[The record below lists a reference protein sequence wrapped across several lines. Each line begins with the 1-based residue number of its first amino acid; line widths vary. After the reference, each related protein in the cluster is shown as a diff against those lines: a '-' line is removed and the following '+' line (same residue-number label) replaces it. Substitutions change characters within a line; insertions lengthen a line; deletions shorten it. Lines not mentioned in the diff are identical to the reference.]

1 MLTKDINTENKKL
14 RQNLYEMTGMYNQLK
29 DELNKVQFNQ
39 NQNQNSGRERSRPT
53 SASNKDKK
61 RKFEEDIDNLIK
73 EKDKEIIKST
83 NENNKLNEEIKR
95 LKEKLNNKS
104 SHDQYSLMEQ
114 LQSAN
119 NNVKD

>member
-29 DELNKVQFNQ
+29 DELNKVQY